1 MVNLWDCDEENA
13 LWVVAGSHRKG
24 KLDIGELLAAHGER
38 LEGCGGRPLL
48 VSRHDIAGIWVA
60 FFSRCQRY
68 RC

>member
-1 MVNLWDCDEENA
+1 MNLWDCDEENA

-48 VSRHDIAGIWVA
+48 ARAGDVTPVNR
-60 FFSRCQRY
+60 SEERV
-68 RC
+68 